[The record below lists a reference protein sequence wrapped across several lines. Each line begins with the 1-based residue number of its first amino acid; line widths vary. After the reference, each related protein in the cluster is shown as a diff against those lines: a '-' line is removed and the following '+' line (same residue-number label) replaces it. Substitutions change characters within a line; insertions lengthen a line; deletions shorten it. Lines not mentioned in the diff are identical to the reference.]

1 VSEEVIAMERR
12 PSGCTFAEIKHLV
25 VGKRGKAAWESGDL
39 NGGILTAGM
48 AIGLIDDVPTCKE
61 LIERIVR
68 DCSLRL
74 HHAAAC
80 LDSDL

>member
-1 VSEEVIAMERR
+1 MERR

-25 VGKRGKAAWESGDL
+25 VGTRGKAAWESGDL

-48 AIGLIDDVPTCKE
+48 AIGLIDDVPTCQE
-61 LIERIVR
+61 LIERIVH
-68 DCSLRL
+68 DCSQRL

-80 LDSDL
+80 LDLR